1 MGHGIRYIFIEKY
14 FLFIRPK
21 FIENSHESHECHSL
35 NMRLKQHKL
44 DTKQKTV
51 LFSLQLMYRD
61 TPPSGPHASFPRC
74 HADPVTCHDMS
85 QHALHHPQHG
95 HRDNWHI
102 NHLSLISSSL
112 YLWETRKLI
121 KKVIYRKYFVQFLPF
136 AVILWTKGSLMFC
149 YKYYKYPS

>member
-1 MGHGIRYIFIEKY
+1 MGHGIRYVFNEKH
-14 FLFIRPK
+14 FLFIQLLR
-21 FIENSHESHECHSL
+21 ILMRAMSVTVSH
-35 NMRLKQHKL
+35 MRLRQHKL